1 MRRTIAAAVV
11 LVALLVGAWVPAAHA
26 GRAQEIVFGLPLP
39 PLPFVPPVVVTR
51 PRHERFHRAVVAPRV
66 VVVERPVVYPAR
78 PVYAAPVY
86 ATPVY
91 AAPVYAA
98 PVYAAPVYA
107 APAPVVAQRNVIEY
121 PHGRYELHWQRG
133 QYVWLWIPTVPTP
146 PPPPPPPYAPAE

>member
-86 ATPVY
+86 A
-91 AAPVYAA
+91 
-98 PVYAAPVYA
+98 APVYA

>member
-78 PVYAAPVY
+78 PVYA
-86 ATPVY
+86 T
-91 AAPVYAA
+91 
-98 PVYAAPVYA
+98 PVYA

>member
-91 AAPVYAA
+91 AAP
-98 PVYAAPVYA
+98 
-107 APAPVVAQRNVIEY
+107 APVVAQRNVIEY